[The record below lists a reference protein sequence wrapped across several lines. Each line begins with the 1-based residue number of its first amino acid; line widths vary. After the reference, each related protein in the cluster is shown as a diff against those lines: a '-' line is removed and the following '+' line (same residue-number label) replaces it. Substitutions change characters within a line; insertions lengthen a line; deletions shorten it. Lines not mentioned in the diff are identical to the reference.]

1 LIEPELRTG
10 PDPKRSSNENVRALP
25 AGWEFWMPSDG
36 SKSKI
41 HTANA
46 DVTASAATANTALPN
61 HTMPRREDGP
71 AEFVEM

>member
-1 LIEPELRTG
+1 
-10 PDPKRSSNENVRALP
+10 
-25 AGWEFWMPSDG
+25 MPSDG